1 MMAVIIWFILCVLMA
16 RVAVGFYL
24 TKHDADYV
32 DDNYVVRKLIEW
44 YNKIVNKKTI
54 SKKK

>member
-1 MMAVIIWFILCVLMA
+1 MAIVIAFVIAVLLA

-24 TKHDADYV
+24 TKHDAGYV
-32 DDNYVVRKLIEW
+32 DDNCVVRCIIDW
-44 YNKIVNKKTI
+44 VNKFI

>member
-44 YNKIVNKKTI
+44 YNKIINKKTI

>member
-1 MMAVIIWFILCVLMA
+1 MIEIVLCFILVALLT

-24 TKHDADYV
+24 AKHDEDYV
-32 DDNYVVRKLIEW
+32 DDNSVVRKLIEW
-44 YNKIVNKKTI
+44 VNKFI